1 MQFGVSIWLWT
12 SPVTTETIEKY
23 SSKVA
28 EMGFDGIEIPIEEPD
43 AIDAKKVRETLVSHN
58 LSVTTCAAMGPGRD
72 LIIPD
77 ESVQQQ
83 TIDYLKECI
92 DISAEL
98 GSTVFVGPL
107 YSEIGRLWKAD
118 SKQKAEEKK
127 LLVNHLKALSNY
139 AEQNNM
145 TICVEAL
152 NRFETS
158 FLNLTSQV
166 AEIVDQ
172 VNSDHCKILIDLFHA
187 GIEEK
192 SLGQAIRQAG
202 DRLGHLQVAENDR
215 GTPGTGQF
223 DWQEI
228 ASTLSEIGYDGSV
241 VIETFSPNNEMLAKA
256 AAIWRPLANSP
267 DELAKNGLN
276 VLKKLLAE

>member
-1 MQFGVSIWLWT
+1 MQFGVSVWLWT

-43 AIDAKKVRETLVSHN
+43 AIDAKKVREILKEHN

-72 LIIPD
+72 LINPD

-83 TIDYLKECI
+83 TVDYLKECI
-92 DISAEL
+92 NISADL
-98 GSTVFVGPL
+98 GSTAFVGPL

-118 SKQKAEEKK
+118 SQQRAQEKK
-127 LLVNHLKALSNY
+127 LLVTHLKALSNY
-139 AEQNNM
+139 AEQNNI
-145 TICVEAL
+145 TICIEAL

-166 AEIVDQ
+166 VEIIDQ
-172 VNSDHCKILIDLFHA
+172 VNSPYCKILIDLFHA

-192 SLGQAIRQAG
+192 SLGDAIRLAG

-223 DWQEI
+223 NWAEI
-228 ASTLSEIGYDGSV
+228 ASALNDIGYNDSV
-241 VIETFSPNNEMLAKA
+241 VIETFSPNNEILAKA
-256 AAIWRPLANSP
+256 AAIWRPLASSP
-267 DELAKNGLN
+267 DELAKEGLN
-276 VLKKLLAE
+276 FLKKLLVE